1 MIYSEVK
8 MTELKLILPDN
19 LVQEATSAGL
29 LTPESIEKML
39 REEIR
44 RRGTAHFFAN
54 LDKLAALDLPALTP
68 AEIEAEVF
76 AARKAKR
83 RASAGC
89 C

>member
-39 REEIR
+39 REGIR
-44 RRGTAHFFAN
+44 RRGTAHFFC
-54 LDKLAALDLPALTP
+54 KP
-68 AEIEAEVF
+68 
-76 AARKAKR
+76 
-83 RASAGC
+83 G
-89 C
+89 